1 MATNRATKRLKVEIF
16 AFLASD
22 EFKNWTII
30 FSHKSLTESSKH
42 YAEVDIDNKIITV
55 NPLKPFTECLLS
67 IIHEIL
73 HILRPRSYEKTIR
86 RWEHD
91 IAEQMSPL
99 ETTSLI
105 SAVFSGKVI
114 WDN

>member
-1 MATNRATKRLKVEIF
+1 MATNRATKKLKAEIF
-16 AFLASD
+16 AFLGSD
-22 EFKNWTII
+22 DFKEWTIV
-30 FSHKSLTESSKH
+30 FSHKSLTESSNH
-42 YAEVDIDNKIITV
+42 YAEVDLANKIITV
-55 NPLKPFTECLLS
+55 NPLKPFSECILS
-67 IIHEIL
+67 VIHEIL

-91 IAEQMSPL
+91 IAGHMSPL

-105 SAVFSGKVI
+105 AAVFTSKVI